1 MQRDHF
7 CGKTVGGDRVLRA
20 FCILKPVCVQI
31 EVLEQLDLEGSL
43 LPHYVQKNQEV
54 FDTAHFRLK
63 TWPFQPWSN
72 CFFEALDPAVAT
84 QWADGKS
91 HASTLDKNRNAQLIT
106 SRARQCKI
114 LRA

>member
-1 MQRDHF
+1 M
-7 CGKTVGGDRVLRA
+7 
-20 FCILKPVCVQI
+20 
-31 EVLEQLDLEGSL
+31 
-43 LPHYVQKNQEV
+43 

-63 TWPFQPWSN
+63 TWPFQPWSK

-106 SRARQCKI
+106 SSSQDSARYCELSQVAKVEAHSKNVREVDAI
-114 LRA
+114 